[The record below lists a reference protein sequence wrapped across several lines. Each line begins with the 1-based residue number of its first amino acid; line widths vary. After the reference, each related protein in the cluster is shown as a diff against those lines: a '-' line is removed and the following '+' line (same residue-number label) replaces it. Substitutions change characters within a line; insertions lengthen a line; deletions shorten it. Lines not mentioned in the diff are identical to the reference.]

1 VGTGV
6 FGVIHELEGLGR
18 RSRVSGRRVATGSG
32 LELEDFSTRLPEQE
46 PAATVDSNPRLCE
59 GKS

>member
-1 VGTGV
+1 VGKGV

-18 RSRVSGRRVATGSG
+18 RSRVSGRRVAMGSG
-32 LELEDFSTRLPEQE
+32 LKLEDFSARLPGQE
-46 PAATVDSNPRLCE
+46 PAATVESDPRLCE